1 MNSNNLEKQKEKI
14 LNSFKKNNF
23 KEVISEGKK
32 LLIERQNDAQ
42 LIYALGLSS
51 INLQDFIEAENFF
64 QKLISLNKNAEHLYT
79 LGNIQKKL
87 KKFEDAIVSFEE
99 AIKLNQ
105 NFSEAYNNL
114 GSTLKSLG
122 KHEDAIINYKKAI
135 KAKENNLE
143 ANYNLASLYFY
154 LEDYIEASNYYKNVI
169 NIDSKHEEICQNFAI
184 CLFKTGRKKELKDF
198 VLKIISKY
206 SGNRTLNNLL
216 GQSLLALNFHK
227 EGLSYIK
234 KGAGFLQLNENGIKL
249 LNE

>member
-1 MNSNNLEKQKEKI
+1 MNSKFRKTKRKNIKFFL
-14 LNSFKKNNF
+14 KNNF

-169 NIDSKHEEICQNFAI
+169 NIDTKHEEICENFAI
-184 CLFKTGRKKELKDF
+184 CLFKTGRKELKDF

-206 SGNRTLNNLL
+206 SVNRTLNNLL

-234 KGAGFLQLNENGIKL
+234 KGAGFLQLNESGTEL